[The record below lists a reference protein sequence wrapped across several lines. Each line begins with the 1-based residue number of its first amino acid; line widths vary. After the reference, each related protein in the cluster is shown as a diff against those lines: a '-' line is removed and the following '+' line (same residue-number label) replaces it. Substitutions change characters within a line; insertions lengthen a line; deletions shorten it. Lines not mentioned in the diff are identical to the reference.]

1 MSKIYNGSFENS
13 LRIVLMLRTLSSPQN
28 LGRLCDLDFLTAYG
42 QSFGITDTNINGTS
56 IYLFSEYS
64 ARRSVVESALTE
76 LVLDGLVSIRESDQ
90 GFLYFLTEEGKEYA
104 DSLNSTYATQYRDAS
119 AAVKE
124 FASDKTDSNLYALI
138 TSVAS
143 RFLGRSR

>member
-1 MSKIYNGSFENS
+1 MSKIYNGIFENS

-42 QSFGITDTNINGTS
+42 KSFGITDTNINGTS

-64 ARRSVVESALTE
+64 ARRSIVEGALSE
-76 LVLDGLVSIRESDQ
+76 LVLDGLVYAKESDQ
-90 GFLYFLTEEGKEYA
+90 GFLYSLTEEGEEYA
-104 DSLNSTYATQYRDAS
+104 DSLSSPYASQYRNAS
-119 AAVKE
+119 MAVKA
-124 FASDKTDSNLYALI
+124 FASDKTDSNLYAFI

-143 RFLGRSR
+143 HSLRRSK